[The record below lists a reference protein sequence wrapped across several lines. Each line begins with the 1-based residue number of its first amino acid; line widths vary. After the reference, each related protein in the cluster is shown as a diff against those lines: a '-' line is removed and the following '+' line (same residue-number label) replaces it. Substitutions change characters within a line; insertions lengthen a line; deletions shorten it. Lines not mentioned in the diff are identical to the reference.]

1 MTHATHTPGP
11 WLNGPQGQPLPCD
24 IGDWDAIASPDDPD
38 ATIALVSRHS
48 DARLIAAAP
57 DLLEALET
65 VRRNMRKGVVGEQ
78 ARRGWAKADVAI
90 AKAKGRSCD

>member
-57 DLLEALET
+57 DLLEAASLAVAAYREGDDDD
-65 VRRNMRKGVVGEQ
+65 MD
-78 ARRGWAKADVAI
+78 AAIADLNAAI
-90 AKAKGRSCD
+90 AKAKGQPCD